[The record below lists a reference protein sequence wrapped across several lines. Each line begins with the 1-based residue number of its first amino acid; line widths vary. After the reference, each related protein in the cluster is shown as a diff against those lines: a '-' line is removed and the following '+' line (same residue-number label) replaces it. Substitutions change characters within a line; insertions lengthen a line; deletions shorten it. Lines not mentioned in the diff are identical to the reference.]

1 MLSGAQLCLTL
12 SLIFV
17 FLFCLISNY
26 LHALL
31 FFNSYSNFLYSSHFF
46 LALFLIS
53 FPYISRIA
61 QDPAPRWARC
71 FKLHDTAES
80 DSALLHTARNSPLL
94 NTVLHRVEFCK
105 YTVYSFPCTPIV
117 VWKGIIIRQQQ
128 LPGTLYCI
136 LWMWHIFSRKG
147 TFISLVLVVSSS
159 QIKHYFIQTTRTIQQ
174 KCF

>member
-12 SLIFV
+12 PLIFV

-94 NTVLHRVEFCK
+94 YTVLHRVEFCK
-105 YTVYSFPCTPIV
+105 YTVYSFPSTPIV
-117 VWKGIIIRQQQ
+117 VWKGIIIRQQHVT
-128 LPGTLYCI
+128 GYTL
-136 LWMWHIFSRKG
+136 LDFMDVTHFF
-147 TFISLVLVVSSS
+147 T
-159 QIKHYFIQTTRTIQQ
+159 
-174 KCF
+174 